1 MIDRGQ
7 NSGLRICRK
16 KNAWEDF
23 ISIERHRGGWLTSRR
38 SRLTAARYISRTELL
53 RSLIII
59 NVIINFTIT
68 IIITITMMMMV
79 MMMMIMIIR
88 NNCRTEVLLSLNLI
102 NGMRDFSNEFLD
114 VLNIIMKSIKIVNNP
129 SQLQK

>member
-1 MIDRGQ
+1 M
-7 NSGLRICRK
+7 
-16 KNAWEDF
+16 E
-23 ISIERHRGGWLTSRR
+23 LTSRR

-59 NVIINFTIT
+59 NVIINF
-68 IIITITMMMMV
+68 IITITMMMI
-79 MMMMIMIIR
+79 MMIMIMIIR

-114 VLNIIMKSIKIVNNP
+114 LLMKSIKIANNP
-129 SQLQK
+129 FQLKK